1 VDRLHNWLSRSEDT
15 IMKEA
20 KIVRSSKRFKNILSL
35 AGMSRLIN
43 RALIATLVCM
53 AVPVLISAAD
63 DTDSTTIG
71 TLSVEGLVRDI
82 ACPLQNKKSTSTS
95 YSKECIMT
103 CLKSGSPLGIL
114 TSDGSVYVPVTESMP
129 DTGQN
134 ALKPF
139 VGEHVKATGK
149 VFLRNGTH
157 AIEISEIHQMANDV
171 AGK

>member
-1 VDRLHNWLSRSEDT
+1 
-15 IMKEA
+15 MKMIEV
-20 KIVRSSKRFKNILSL
+20 KMISVIKSV
-35 AGMSRLIN
+35 
-43 RALIATLVCM
+43 LIAGLVCLT
-53 AVPVLISAAD
+53 VPMLMSAAD
-63 DTDSTTIG
+63 DADSTATG
-71 TLSVEGLVRDI
+71 TLTVEGLVRDI
-82 ACPLQNKKSTSTS
+82 ACPLQNKKSTSTN

-114 TSDGSVYVPVTESMP
+114 TSDGSVYVPVTQSMP

-157 AIEISEIHQMANDV
+157 AIEISEIHQLAEDA

>member
-1 VDRLHNWLSRSEDT
+1 MKKDTVVRNSQRFRSGLLLVSKSST
-15 IMKEA
+15 
-20 KIVRSSKRFKNILSL
+20 RSKLT
-35 AGMSRLIN
+35 
-43 RALIATLVCM
+43 LIA
-53 AVPVLISAAD
+53 VLICLAAPMLILAVD
-63 DTDSTTIG
+63 DADSTAIG
-71 TLSVEGLVRDI
+71 TLTVEGLVRDI
-82 ACPLQNKKSTSTS
+82 ACPLQNRKSTSTS
-95 YSKECIMT
+95 YSKECITT

-114 TSDGSVYVPVTESMP
+114 TSDGAVYVPVTESMP

-157 AIEISEIHQMANDV
+157 AIEISEIHQLPNDV